1 MKQLKTLEETFEA
14 VLDHAGVKD
23 SGEIAEM
30 LLEAYNDWVES
41 VYPSLCKKVLDEI
54 DEKEGDNQ

>member
-14 VLDHAGVKD
+14 VLDHAGVKYYE
-23 SGEIAEM
+23 EIAEM